1 MSYNAYAKNV
11 KTMETPSETDA
22 FVLEQAAYKLSQLKV
37 NQLDWADT
45 LRHNMSIWTVLQAFV
60 MGDESYHLP
69 LEIRN
74 NIFNLSR
81 FVDKRTFALLGQTE
95 SERDT
100 TMLDVLININT
111 NIALGLRGNPGTG
124 G

>member
-1 MSYNAYAKNV
+1 M
-11 KTMETPSETDA
+11 
-22 FVLEQAAYKLSQLKV
+22 KV
-37 NQLDWADT
+37 
-45 LRHNMSIWTVLQAFV
+45 WTVLQAF
-60 MGDESYHLP
+60 MLGEESHHLP
-69 LEIRN
+69 IEIRN

-81 FVDKRTFALLGQTE
+81 FVDKRTFALLGQLK

-111 NIALGLRGNPGTG
+111 NIALGLRGNPGVG